1 MIQKGKATSSCFV
14 LTTIP
19 AKKEIIQA
27 SRAIIITNMVGMGS
41 RTGLFSSNGFHT
53 EIFSTS
59 IAEFKGVS
67 VQNCTTDLATM
78 GLHPHNHKSEI
89 RISKS
94 ETILKF
100 QSQKLRYIRSVR
112 SFVI

>member
-1 MIQKGKATSSCFV
+1 MIQEGKATSYCFV
-14 LTTIP
+14 LITIP

-41 RTGLFSSNGFHT
+41 RTGLFSSDGLYT

-67 VQNCTTDLATM
+67 VQNCTTDLAIP
-78 GLHPHNHKSEI
+78 GLHMPYNVLLITPPPSMGEGEPAC
-89 RISKS
+89 R
-94 ETILKF
+94 
-100 QSQKLRYIRSVR
+100 
-112 SFVI
+112 

>member
-1 MIQKGKATSSCFV
+1 MEGLFHLIGPTFFTDMIQEGKATSSCFV

-67 VQNCTTDLATM
+67 VQNCTTDLAIF
-78 GLHPHNHKSEI
+78 GLHA
-89 RISKS
+89 
-94 ETILKF
+94 L
-100 QSQKLRYIRSVR
+100 
-112 SFVI
+112 